1 MIDGTSLLQDFG
13 VWING
18 DGTYNGAD
26 PNIETVKIPGR
37 NGDLIYSNR
46 RYNNFNLTYKCAM
59 PGRFEQNY
67 PALRAFLY
75 SNVGYRRIEDSYF
88 PDMVRM
94 GRITGKI
101 DPSTIAWNNGAALFS
116 ISFDCKPQHYL
127 KSGLEKIVFTGDDS
141 IVNPTLFDAQPMI
154 RVTGYGEF
162 TLNGIAVTVG
172 DHNYPYSDIDCE
184 IQDGYYENINLNRF
198 ITISGDNFPVLSPG
212 ENELTFGDGITE
224 IEIIP
229 RYWTL

>member
-1 MIDGTSLLQDFG
+1 MIDNTSLLYAFG

-18 DGTYNGAD
+18 DNTYHGSD

-46 RYNNFNLTYKCAM
+46 RYNNFTLTYKCAM
-59 PGRFEQNY
+59 PRKFEENF

-75 SNVGYRRIEDSYF
+75 SNVGYRIIEDSYF
-88 PDMVRM
+88 PDMVRL

-101 DPSTIAWNNGAALFS
+101 DPQQIAWNSSAALFNM
-116 ISFDCKPQHYL
+116 SFDCKPQHYY
-127 KSGLEKIVFTGDDS
+127 KSGLEKIDITADDV
-141 IVNPTLFDAQPMI
+141 IVNPTLFDAQPML
-154 RVTGYGEF
+154 RVTGYGDF
-162 TLNGIAVTVG
+162 TLNGITVTI
-172 DHNYPYSDIDCE
+172 DAHNYPYTDIDCE
-184 IQDGYYENINLNRF
+184 IQDGYYENVNLNRY

-212 ENELTFGDGITE
+212 NNELVFGDGITE
-224 IEIIP
+224 VEVIP